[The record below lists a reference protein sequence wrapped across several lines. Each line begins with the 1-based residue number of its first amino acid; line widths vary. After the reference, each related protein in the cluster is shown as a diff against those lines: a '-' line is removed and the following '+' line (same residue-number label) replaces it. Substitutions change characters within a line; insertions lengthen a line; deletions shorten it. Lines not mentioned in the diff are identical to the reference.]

1 MNGPVIRLSVALVIL
16 LVAVPLAIVLLAS
29 VSGGE
34 RLAFP
39 PESLSLNPYRAL
51 VGNGEIRAALGRS
64 LTVGL
69 QVVVLSLI
77 AGVPA
82 AIALVRF
89 RFRFRVPLG
98 LFMILGVATPLIA
111 SAFAFLALFTWTGSL
126 GSLWPI
132 SVGITVVNLPF
143 LMFSVASSL
152 LSLDPRLEEAAA
164 TLGAEKVQ
172 TFLFVTLPGIM
183 PGILSGTLMVF
194 VLGISEFVISLLL
207 YTINIQTLPI
217 AMFASL
223 RGPPPPEV
231 AAAAGLYVLAAV
243 MVVVTLTS
251 LKSTEQF
258 FYRND

>member
-1 MNGPVIRLSVALVIL
+1 MMGPVVRSALFIVIA
-16 LVAVPLAIVLLAS
+16 LVAVPLVIVIIAS

-51 VGNGEIRAALGRS
+51 IGNEAIRDALGRS
-64 LTVGL
+64 LIVGL
-69 QVVVLSLI
+69 QVVFLSLI
-77 AGVPA
+77 TGVPA
-82 AIALVRF
+82 AFALVRHSF
-89 RFRFRVPLG
+89 RFRYPIGMYLILG
-98 LFMILGVATPLIA
+98 LATPLIA
-111 SAFAFLALFTWTGSL
+111 SAFAFLVLFTKAGVL

-152 LSLDPRLEEAAA
+152 VSLDPRLEEAAA
-164 TLGAEKVQ
+164 TLGAEQVQ

-183 PGILSGTLMVF
+183 PGILSGTIMVF

-207 YTINIQTLPI
+207 STINVQTLPI

-231 AAAAGLYVLAAV
+231 AAAAGLYVIAALL
-243 MVVVTLTS
+243 VVFTLTS

-258 FYRND
+258 FYRAD

>member
-1 MNGPVIRLSVALVIL
+1 MGPVIRSALCVVIA
-16 LVAVPLAIVLLAS
+16 LVAVPLVIVVIAS
-29 VSGGE
+29 ISGGE
-34 RLAFP
+34 RLTFP

-51 VGNGEIRAALGRS
+51 IGNDEIRAALGRS
-64 LTVGL
+64 LIVGL

-82 AIALVRF
+82 AMALVRHRF
-89 RFRFRVPLG
+89 RFRFTIG
-98 LFMILGVATPLIA
+98 LYLILGVATPLIA
-111 SAFAFLALFTWTGSL
+111 SAFAFLVLFTKLGAL

-143 LMFSVASSL
+143 LMLSVASSL
-152 LSLDPRLEEAAA
+152 VSLDPRLEEAAA
-164 TLGAEKVQ
+164 TLGAEQVQ

-207 YTINIQTLPI
+207 FTINVQTLPI

-231 AAAAGLYVLAAV
+231 AAAAGLYVLAALLVV
-243 MVVVTLTS
+243 MTLTS

-258 FYRND
+258 FYRTD

>member
-1 MNGPVIRLSVALVIL
+1 MKGPVIRLSLALVIL
-16 LVAVPLAIVLLAS
+16 LVGVPLAIVLVAS

-34 RLAFP
+34 RLTFP

-51 VGNGEIRAALGRS
+51 IGSDEIRAALGRS
-64 LTVGL
+64 LILGF

-89 RFRFRVPLG
+89 RFRFRFGLG
-98 LFMILGVATPLIA
+98 LYMILGVATPLIA
-111 SAFAFLALFTWTGSL
+111 SAFAFLALFTQMGVL

-132 SVGITVVNLPF
+132 SVGITIVNLPF

-152 LSLDPRLEEAAA
+152 ISLDPQLEEAAA

-183 PGILSGTLMVF
+183 PGILSGTLLVF

-217 AMFASL
+217 AMFASM
-223 RGPPPPEV
+223 RGPPPPEI

-243 MVVVTLTS
+243 LVVITLTS

-258 FYRND
+258 FYRAD

>member
-1 MNGPVIRLSVALVIL
+1 MMGPVVRGTLILVIL
-16 LVAVPLAIVLLAS
+16 LVAVPLLIVIVAS

-34 RLAFP
+34 RLTFP

-51 VGNGEIRAALGRS
+51 IGNEEIRDALWRS
-64 LTVGL
+64 LTVGV

-77 AGVPA
+77 TGVPA
-82 AIALVRF
+82 AMGLVRHQF
-89 RFRFRVPLG
+89 RFRFTLG
-98 LFMILGVATPLIA
+98 MYLILGVATPLIA
-111 SAFAFLALFTWTGSL
+111 SAFAFLVLFTKAGVL

-152 LSLDPRLEEAAA
+152 ISLDPRLEEAAA
-164 TLGAEKVQ
+164 TLGAEEVQ

-183 PGILSGTLMVF
+183 PGILSGTIMVF

-207 YTINIQTLPI
+207 STVNIQTLPI

-231 AAAAGLYVLAAV
+231 AAAAGLYVVAALF
-243 MVVVTLTS
+243 VVLTLTS

-258 FYRND
+258 FYRAD

>member
-1 MNGPVIRLSVALVIL
+1 MGPVIRSALYAVIALVG
-16 LVAVPLAIVLLAS
+16 VPLLIVIIAS

-34 RLAFP
+34 RLTFP

-51 VGNGEIRAALGRS
+51 IGNEAIRAALGRS
-64 LTVGL
+64 LIVGM
-69 QVVVLSLI
+69 QVVALSLI

-82 AIALVRF
+82 AIALVRHRF
-89 RFRFRVPLG
+89 RFRFTIGMFL
-98 LFMILGVATPLIA
+98 ILGIATPLIA
-111 SAFAFLALFTWTGSL
+111 SAFAFLVLFTKAGVL

-152 LSLDPRLEEAAA
+152 FSLDPRLEEAAA
-164 TLGAEKVQ
+164 TLGAEQVQ

-183 PGILSGTLMVF
+183 PGILSGTIMVF

-207 YTINIQTLPI
+207 STISVQTLPI

-231 AAAAGLYVLAAV
+231 AAAAGLYVIAALL
-243 MVVVTLTS
+243 VVITLTS

-258 FYRND
+258 FYRAD

>member
-1 MNGPVIRLSVALVIL
+1 MTGPVIRSALVVVIL
-16 LVAVPLAIVLLAS
+16 LVAVPLAIVLIAS

-34 RLAFP
+34 RLTFP
-39 PESLSLNPYRAL
+39 PESLSFNPYRAL
-51 VGNGEIRAALGRS
+51 VGSGEIRAALLRS
-64 LTVGL
+64 LTVGW

-89 RFRFRVPLG
+89 KFRLRFALG
-98 LFMILGVATPLIA
+98 MYMILGVATPLIA
-111 SAFAFLALFTWTGSL
+111 SAFAFLVLFTKLGAL

-143 LMFSVASSL
+143 MLFSVASSL
-152 LSLDPRLEEAAA
+152 FSLDPRLEEAAA

-207 YTINIQTLPI
+207 ITINIQTLPI

-231 AAAAGLYVLAAV
+231 AAAAGLYVLAALL
-243 MVVVTLTS
+243 VVITLTS
-251 LKSTEQF
+251 LRSTEQF
-258 FYRND
+258 FYRAD

>member
-1 MNGPVIRLSVALVIL
+1 MGPVIRSALFLVVA
-16 LVAVPLAIVLLAS
+16 LVAVPLLIVIVAS

-34 RLAFP
+34 RLTFP
-39 PESLSLNPYRAL
+39 PESFSLNPYRAL
-51 VGNGEIRAALGRS
+51 LGNDSIRSALGRS
-64 LTVGL
+64 LVVGM

-82 AIALVRF
+82 TIALVRYQF
-89 RFRFRVPLG
+89 RFRFGIAIYL
-98 LFMILGVATPLIA
+98 ILGVATPLIA
-111 SAFAFLALFTWTGSL
+111 SAFAFLVLFTKAGVL

-132 SVGITVVNLPF
+132 SVGIAVVNLPF

-152 LSLDPRLEEAAA
+152 TSLDHRLEEAAA
-164 TLGAEKVQ
+164 TLGAEQVQ

-183 PGILSGTLMVF
+183 PGILSGTIMIF

-207 YTINIQTLPI
+207 STVRIQTLPI

-231 AAAAGLYVLAAV
+231 AAAAGLYVVVALL
-243 MVVVTLTS
+243 VVVTLTS

-258 FYRND
+258 FYRAD

>member
-1 MNGPVIRLSVALVIL
+1 MMGPVIRSALIIVIL
-16 LVAVPLAIVLLAS
+16 LVAVPLIIVIVAS

-34 RLAFP
+34 RLTFP

-51 VGNGEIRAALGRS
+51 IGNDEIRDALGRS
-64 LTVGL
+64 LIVGI
-69 QVVVLSLI
+69 QVVALSLVT
-77 AGVPA
+77 GVPA
-82 AIALVRF
+82 AVALVRHEFPF
-89 RFRFRVPLG
+89 RFTIGMYL
-98 LFMILGVATPLIA
+98 ILGVATPLIA
-111 SAFAFLALFTWTGSL
+111 SAFAFLVLFTKAGVL

-132 SVGITVVNLPF
+132 SVGIAVVNLPF

-152 LSLDPRLEEAAA
+152 VSLDRRLEEAAA
-164 TLGAEKVQ
+164 TLGAEQVQ

-183 PGILSGTLMVF
+183 PGILSGTIMVF

-207 YTINIQTLPI
+207 STINVQTLPI

-231 AAAAGLYVLAAV
+231 AAAAGLYVVAALL
-243 MVVVTLTS
+243 VVLTLTS

-258 FYRND
+258 FYRAD

>member
-34 RLAFP
+34 RLTFP

-51 VGNGEIRAALGRS
+51 IGNGEIRAALGRS
-64 LTVGL
+64 LIVGF

-89 RFRFRVPLG
+89 RFRFRFPLG

-111 SAFAFLALFTWTGSL
+111 SAFAFLALFTWMGSL

-152 LSLDPRLEEAAA
+152 FSLDPRLEEAAA

-243 MVVVTLTS
+243 LVVVTLTS

>member
-1 MNGPVIRLSVALVIL
+1 MGPVIRSALCVVIA
-16 LVAVPLAIVLLAS
+16 LVAVPLVIVVIAS
-29 VSGGE
+29 ISGGE
-34 RLAFP
+34 RLTFP

-51 VGNGEIRAALGRS
+51 IGNDEIRAALGRS
-64 LTVGL
+64 LIVGL

-82 AIALVRF
+82 AMALVRHRF
-89 RFRFRVPLG
+89 RFRFTIG
-98 LFMILGVATPLIA
+98 LYLILGVATPLIA
-111 SAFAFLALFTWTGSL
+111 SAFAFLVLFTKLGAL

-143 LMFSVASSL
+143 LMLSVASSL
-152 LSLDPRLEEAAA
+152 VSLDPRLEEAAA
-164 TLGAEKVQ
+164 TLGAEQVQ

-207 YTINIQTLPI
+207 FTINVQTLPI

-231 AAAAGLYVLAAV
+231 AAAAGLYVLAALLVV
-243 MVVVTLTS
+243 MTLTS

-258 FYRND
+258 FYRAD